1 MNSNYLQHAFSKIID
16 TKHKARYEIVL
27 VDDIH
32 GKQYNQREKLQMFS
46 EPKTH
51 IEQLDQLNNKKNT
64 PH

>member
-32 GKQYNQREKLQMFS
+32 GKQYNQREKAKNVFLTQ
-46 EPKTH
+46 
-51 IEQLDQLNNKKNT
+51 NKY
-64 PH
+64 